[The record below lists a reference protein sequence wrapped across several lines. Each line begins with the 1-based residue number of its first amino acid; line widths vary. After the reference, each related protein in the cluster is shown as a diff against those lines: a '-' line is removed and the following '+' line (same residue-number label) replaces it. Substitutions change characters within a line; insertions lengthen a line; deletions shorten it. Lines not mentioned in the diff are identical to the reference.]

1 MNVFAKLRR
10 RPPEERTG
18 TMTLVEHLEELR
30 HRLIVCIIAV
40 SCGAVI
46 GWFLYGPVL
55 NLILNPYCDYW
66 KTVPPKL
73 RVNRSCSLFFQ
84 EPLGAMVVKLKIVV
98 FIGLVVVLPVLLY
111 QLWMFIVP
119 GLNRKERRM
128 AIPFVGSSVV
138 LFALGAFVSYIML
151 PKGLNFLLGFAGS
164 QFAPIL
170 TGDRFIT
177 FVILVAV
184 AFGLSFEFPVLLVF
198 LEMVGVL
205 STRSLRKWRRY
216 SILGIAL
223 FAAIITPSS
232 DPYTMLALMIPM
244 CLFYEAA
251 IIIGRFMKK

>member
-1 MNVFAKLRR
+1 M
-10 RPPEERTG
+10 
-18 TMTLVEHLEELR
+18 
-30 HRLIVCIIAV
+30 
-40 SCGAVI
+40 
-46 GWFLYGPVL
+46 
-55 NLILNPYCDYW
+55 
-66 KTVPPKL
+66 
-73 RVNRSCSLFFQ
+73 
-84 EPLGAMVVKLKIVV
+84 
-98 FIGLVVVLPVLLY
+98 
-111 QLWMFIVP
+111 
-119 GLNRKERRM
+119 
-128 AIPFVGSSVV
+128 
-138 LFALGAFVSYIML
+138 
-151 PKGLNFLLGFAGS
+151 NFLLGFAGS

-232 DPYTMLALMIPM
+232 DPYTMLAMMIPM

>member
-1 MNVFAKLRR
+1 
-10 RPPEERTG
+10 
-18 TMTLVEHLEELR
+18 
-30 HRLIVCIIAV
+30 
-40 SCGAVI
+40 
-46 GWFLYGPVL
+46 
-55 NLILNPYCDYW
+55 
-66 KTVPPKL
+66 
-73 RVNRSCSLFFQ
+73 
-84 EPLGAMVVKLKIVV
+84 
-98 FIGLVVVLPVLLY
+98 
-111 QLWMFIVP
+111 
-119 GLNRKERRM
+119 
-128 AIPFVGSSVV
+128 V